1 MEIEVISPRT
11 IDEVLEIL
19 EKKRE
24 GLRILG
30 GGTDLV
36 VRIKERTIRPK
47 YLLDLSKVDELH
59 FIEDRGDYIA
69 IGSTVKIGE
78 LLESDLIKSSAP
90 VLYEAAKVFGSP
102 QIRNL
107 ATIGGNIGN
116 SSPVADTMPAL
127 YVHGASLILKRKG
140 GEREIPIE
148 EFQTGPGTNIL
159 MEDELIFEVRVPKVK
174 ENEKGFFFKLGQRKA
189 LIIAKVSVAAL
200 LELDG
205 KTVKNARVA
214 LGAVA
219 PRVIRAPKTEEFL
232 IGRELD
238 EETMRE
244 AAHIAASESSPITDL
259 RSTESYRRYM
269 VGSLLYKGLR
279 RLVGC
284 SDT

>member
-1 MEIEVISPRT
+1 MEIEVISPKT
-11 IDEVLEIL
+11 INEVLDIL
-19 EKKRE
+19 KEKKD
-24 GLRILG
+24 GLKILG

-36 VRIKERTIRPK
+36 VRIKERTMRPSC
-47 YLLDLSKVDELH
+47 LLDLSRVSELQ
-59 FIEDRGDYIA
+59 FIEDRGEYIA
-69 IGSTVKIGE
+69 VGSTVKIGE
-78 LLESDLIKSSAP
+78 LVESKLIKEKVP
-90 VLYEAAKVFGSP
+90 VLHEAARVFGSP

-127 YVHGASLILKRKG
+127 YVHRASLILKKKG
-140 GEREIPIE
+140 GEREVPIE

-159 MEDELIFEVRVPKVK
+159 EKDELIAEIRVPKVR

-205 KTVKNARVA
+205 NIVKNVRIA

-219 PRVIRAPKTEEFL
+219 PRVIRAEKTEKFL
-232 IGRELD
+232 MGRELD
-238 EETMRE
+238 EDTMKE
-244 AAHIAASESSPITDL
+244 AAHLAAQESTPITDL

-269 VGSLLYKGLR
+269 VGSLLYKGLKG
-279 RLVGC
+279 LMEC
-284 SDT
+284 SDM